1 MRILNLYACLGG
13 NRYKWDEVSDNLEVT
28 AVELDPEL
36 ARLYQERFPN
46 DKVII
51 ADAHD
56 YLLNHYKEFD
66 FIWSSPPCPTHSK
79 ARFARAKTTSAKF
92 PDLKLYEEIIF
103 LNKWFKGK
111 SLLEHLDNLKIEDR
125 DKDKP
130 LRFNI
135 LDRFKDNGNF
145 VFGKV
150 EQGTIIK
157 GQEVLICPYKK
168 KAIIEA
174 LYDNND
180 IEKKF
185 A

>member
-1 MRILNLYACLGG
+1 MI
-13 NRYKWDEVSDNLEVT
+13 
-28 AVELDPEL
+28 PEL
-36 ARLYQERFPN
+36 KGKCAWNIEKDVSFIPVAALKKWN
-46 DKVII
+46 MN
-51 ADAHD
+51 ADHK
-56 YLLNHYKEFD
+56 N
-66 FIWSSPPCPTHSK
+66 SP
-79 ARFARAKTTSAKF
+79 
-92 PDLKLYEEIIF
+92 I
-103 LNKWFKGK
+103 NKWFKGK

-150 EQGTIIK
+150 ESGTIIK